1 MLALREF
8 SVSAVAVRARKPK
21 VVAAAAAEQQ
31 DDNDAPAAVK
41 AAKSA
46 DYGVVTAVEAAKAA
60 AAAEQ
65 QYDQPATITA
75 KAAESSESR
84 THIQSS
90 SFF

>member
-1 MLALREF
+1 
-8 SVSAVAVRARKPK
+8 VSAVAVRARKPK
-21 VVAAAAAEQQ
+21 VATAAAAEQQ
-31 DDNDAPAAVK
+31 DDDNDAPAVVEAVK
-41 AAKSA
+41 TA
-46 DYGVVTAVEAAKAA
+46 DAGVVTPVEATKAA